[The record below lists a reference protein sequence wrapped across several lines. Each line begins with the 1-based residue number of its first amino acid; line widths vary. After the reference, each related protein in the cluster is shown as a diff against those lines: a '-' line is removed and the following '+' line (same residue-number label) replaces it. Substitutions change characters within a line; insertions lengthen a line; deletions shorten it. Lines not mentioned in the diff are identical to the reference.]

1 MPWHGRFSK
10 QCKRSRNR
18 KSTLLE
24 GGETGGS
31 GAGGWGVGEGLGKKN
46 GQAKLVYREPKS
58 IARSET
64 SPRDLGAHPEVHT
77 EEGGGLN
84 QPVMEGGGH
93 WGEGIRI
100 GTSDRFEAN
109 YSSNLRSPKIA
120 ARGDCRAPC
129 ICAGRMLAACF
140 GRDRLQR
147 LKPIHWKFSVPYRE
161 EYICLIALCTT
172 LGGHQRLCRCCAME
186 VGRSPR
192 RTNLAVAENHPSI
205 QAVINRTRSVGI
217 LDFCCVRGRAPV
229 LRNGS
234 CRTHATHE
242 TVGEELGCLE
252 APVTQE

>member
-1 MPWHGRFSK
+1 
-10 QCKRSRNR
+10 
-18 KSTLLE
+18 
-24 GGETGGS
+24 
-31 GAGGWGVGEGLGKKN
+31 
-46 GQAKLVYREPKS
+46 
-58 IARSET
+58 
-64 SPRDLGAHPEVHT
+64 
-77 EEGGGLN
+77 
-84 QPVMEGGGH
+84 MEGGGH

-172 LGGHQRLCRCCAME
+172 LGGHKRLCRCCAME